1 MRELMKPKNHHTNG
15 KISEESK
22 KKLKEML
29 KK

>member
-1 MRELMKPKNHHTNG
+1 MKPKNHHTNG